1 MDSNALHFL
10 NKMFLKTDMV
20 LNVII
25 IITISFF
32 KVGKLQSSSDKFAGT
47 HLYLAAVP
55 KKVSFFEV
63 DIITFD

>member
-20 LNVII
+20 LNVIT
-25 IITISFF
+25 IITTSFF